1 MLYSCSGKADER
13 KKDSSK
19 MEISK
24 DLEYITLGGGCFWCV
39 EAVFQNLEGVETVE
53 SGYTGGKTINPT
65 YKDICTGNTG
75 HAEVVRIGYNPEIIQ
90 LDEIFEVFFATHDPT
105 TLNRQGADAGTQYRS
120 AIFYYTEE
128 QETNAD
134 DFIKLLEDEKVFS
147 NKIVTEVSKMDVFY
161 KAENYH
167 QDYYNQNSNQPYC
180 RMVIDPKIEKLRN
193 KFKNKLKK

>member
-13 KKDSSK
+13 IKDSSK

-65 YKDICTGNTG
+65 YQEICTGNTG